1 MVVLPICIAEMIIL
15 ISLHGTEPK
24 KQKMLYKPN
33 SDSASRDGK
42 THVNLVGQNQRL
54 EVLST

>member
-1 MVVLPICIAEMIIL
+1 MVVLPICKPEMIIL
-15 ISLHGTEPK
+15 TSLHGTEPK
-24 KQKMLYKPN
+24 EQKMLYKPN

-42 THVNLVGQNQRL
+42 THVNFVGQNQPL